1 MMILLIREWKKEKL
15 IKRIQ
20 ITVKIALVHYTVH
33 ISS

>member
-20 ITVKIALVHYTVH
+20 ITAKIASVHYTVH